1 MHSEKVFSR
10 AHTQAPF
17 NCTKLY
23 MVATL
28 GFSPPLVLH
37 RRLDLSPSFSSP
49 LFFSLLL
56 TQVAHTALNTL
67 LFLLSS
73 FCLKSHFPFIFVFS
87 ECDSVGHTHILCS
100 SSVSD

>member
-1 MHSEKVFSR
+1 MHSKKVFSQ

-37 RRLDLSPSFSSP
+37 RRLDLSPSF
-49 LFFSLLL
+49 FSLLL

-73 FCLKSHFPFIFVFS
+73 FCLESHFPFIFVFS

-100 SSVSD
+100 TSVFNIP